1 VARCLTEYHLKF
13 AIPLASFFA
22 ILVAAPLGLQTVRQ
36 TGRYGSV
43 ALAIVLVFV
52 YYVLMSLGRAMGRVG
67 YIDPWLAA
75 WLPNMI
81 FGGVGLGLLWR
92 FLR

>member
-1 VARCLTEYHLKF
+1 
-13 AIPLASFFA
+13 
-22 ILVAAPLGLQTVRQ
+22 LQTVRQ